1 MLNLSSTFPTTD
13 RMPALFIGHGTPMS
27 AINPNAWT
35 GAWGELGRKLPRPR
49 AILVVSA
56 HWLTRG
62 GALVTM
68 SEKPPMNYDMYG
80 FPPPLYDVTYP
91 APGDIELAQNVAS
104 ALSSQID
111 VEGDTQWGFDHATWL
126 VLKYLFPKADIP
138 VIQLSIDYSRPPSFH
153 YELAKHLQALRT
165 KGVLILGSG
174 NVVHNLS
181 KRPGTNNNQ
190 PYDWAVE
197 FDTKIA
203 GHIMDGNHQGV
214 VDFLKLGSLAALA
227 HPTYDHFL
235 PILYSL
241 GVKANEDTVSSFSDD
256 FQWPAVS
263 MRSFV
268 IA

>member
-111 VEGDTQWGFDHATWL
+111 VEGDTQWGFDHATWV
-126 VLKYLFPKADIP
+126 VLKYLFPKADVP
-138 VIQLSIDYSRPPSFH
+138 VIQLSIDYSRQPSFH
-153 YELAKHLQALRT
+153 YGLGKHLQALRT
-165 KGVLILGSG
+165 RGVLSSAPATWCITFRSG
-174 NVVHNLS
+174 
-181 KRPGTNNNQ
+181 RARTTTN
-190 PYDWAVE
+190 
-197 FDTKIA
+197 
-203 GHIMDGNHQGV
+203 
-214 VDFLKLGSLAALA
+214 
-227 HPTYDHFL
+227 PT
-235 PILYSL
+235 IGRWSSIRRSRAISWTAII
-241 GVKANEDTVSSFSDD
+241 KASWTS
-256 FQWPAVS
+256 
-263 MRSFV
+263 
-268 IA
+268 